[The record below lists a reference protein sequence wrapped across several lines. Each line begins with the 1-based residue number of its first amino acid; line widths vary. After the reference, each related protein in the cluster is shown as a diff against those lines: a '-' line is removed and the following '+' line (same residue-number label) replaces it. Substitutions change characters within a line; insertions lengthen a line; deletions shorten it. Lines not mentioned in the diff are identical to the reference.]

1 MTLNFYNQYA
11 SQYFSQT
18 VNTQMREQYERFLP
32 FIPKEGSILDLGC
45 GSGRDSY
52 YFKQKGYQIVAVDGS
67 KELAKYASELLGQPV
82 INQLFHEINFNN
94 QFDGIWAC
102 ASLLHIPENQMLD
115 ILKKMKKSL
124 KSEGIIYISVK
135 EGQGCLVEGERLFQY
150 YSTEQLENTITQCR
164 GLMVEALWKTIEVKE
179 LEHEVIWLNAI
190 VKKHWNSITMGL

>member
-11 SQYFSQT
+11 GEYFSQT
-18 VNTQMREQYERFLP
+18 VNAQMREQYERFLP
-32 FIPKEGSILDLGC
+32 FIQKEGSILDLGC

-102 ASLLHIPENQMLD
+102 ASLLHIPHNQMFD
-115 ILKKMKKSL
+115 ILTKLKKSL

-135 EGQGCLVEGERLFQY
+135 EGQGCLVEGERFFQY
-150 YSTEQLENTITQCR
+150 YSTEQLENTITQCK
-164 GLMVEALWKTIEVKE
+164 GLKVEALWKTIEVKE

-190 VKKHWNSITMGL
+190 VKKTLE

>member
-11 SQYFSQT
+11 GQYFSQT
-18 VNTQMREQYERFLP
+18 VNAQMREQYERFLP
-32 FIPKEGSILDLGC
+32 FIQKEGSILDLGC

-67 KELAKYASELLGQPV
+67 KELAKYASKLLGQPV

-102 ASLLHIPENQMLD
+102 ASLLHIPHNQMLD
-115 ILKKMKKSL
+115 ILTKMKKSL

-135 EGQGCLVEGERLFQY
+135 EGQGCLVEGERFFQY
-150 YSTEQLENTITQCR
+150 YSTEQLENTITQCK
-164 GLMVEALWKTIEVKE
+164 GLKVESLWKTIEVKE

-190 VKKHWNSITMGL
+190 VKKTLE

>member
-1 MTLNFYNQYA
+1 MTLNFYNQHA
-11 SQYFSQT
+11 RQYFSQT
-18 VNTQMREQYERFLP
+18 VNAQMREQYERFLP

-102 ASLLHIPENQMLD
+102 ASLLHIPNNQMLD
-115 ILKKMKKSL
+115 ILTKMKKGL

-135 EGQGCLVEGERLFQY
+135 EGQGCLVEGDRFFQY
-150 YSTEQLENTITQCR
+150 YSTEQFENTITQCR
-164 GLMVEALWKTIEVKE
+164 GLRIEALWKTIEVRE
-179 LEHEVIWLNAI
+179 QEHEVIWLNAL
-190 VKKHWNSITMGL
+190 VKKVLE